1 MEMNR
6 VAARLRRPLPRR
18 WAMEQRM
25 KPNERFVNVS
35 LMKSVLLG
43 LNESQEAYYDRFEI
57 FCQWDINNNCTAL
70 NYLLFVVNT
79 CIYPECLFFKLFNDG
94 FVLH

>member
-35 LMKSVLLG
+35 LMKPVLLG
-43 LNESQEAYYDRFEI
+43 LERI
-57 FCQWDINNNCTAL
+57 PRGLLWDIWFLLVFNAKLVLNDCTAL

-79 CIYPECLFFKLFNDG
+79 CIYPECLFF
-94 FVLH
+94 